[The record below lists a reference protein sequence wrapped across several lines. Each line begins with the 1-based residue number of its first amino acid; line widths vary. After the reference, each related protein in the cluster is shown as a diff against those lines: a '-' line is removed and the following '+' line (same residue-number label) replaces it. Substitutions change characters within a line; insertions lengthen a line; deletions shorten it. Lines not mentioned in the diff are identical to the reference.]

1 VRRGRSLT
9 DGGPER
15 PNTSGMTKASA
26 EYEMKLWRKARKKYT
41 DSLLSLKAKVRKS
54 LERDNDDNN
63 HYDDD
68 IKYLRVITDI
78 FRQMT
83 AVEAEPMIV
92 GHNYPSKEIL
102 LMRIAE
108 EANLHNVEAATIRSC
123 DKRVYFQGR
132 AGATFTVKARHS
144 ETKNWT
150 VKEYVH
156 WTVPALPRMDN
167 LDEVNK
173 EDDDGENN
181 EEKDNDDE
189 EEKDDNED
197 FYSDDPDDFEDGDD
211 DGEDGDDFIGEEGGV
226 MVMESPRPTKGAR
239 GRPHPNTDLLSRAG
253 GLCPSSNSTL
263 LSIQTFLIRSV
274 PICCA
279 CMLGLIF
286 LPKYYYKEQKRHVGS
301 NSLGTQVRMPS
312 TPRQC

>member
-1 VRRGRSLT
+1 MS
-9 DGGPER
+9 
-15 PNTSGMTKASA
+15 
-26 EYEMKLWRKARKKYT
+26 KKYT
-41 DSLLSLKAKVRKS
+41 NSLLSLKAKVRKS

-63 HYDDD
+63 HYDDG
-68 IKYLRVITDI
+68 IEYLGVTTDI

-108 EANLHNVEAATIRSC
+108 EANLHNVEAATIWSC
-123 DKRVYFQGR
+123 DKRVYFQGT

-167 LDEVNK
+167 LDEVNIGN
-173 EDDDGENN
+173 DDGENN
-181 EEKDNDDE
+181 EEKDNDDD

-211 DGEDGDDFIGEEGGV
+211 DGEDGDDIIGDEGDGDGIPKANKRRKRTTTPKRR
-226 MVMESPRPTKGAR
+226 SPIKSRWLVSLIKQRIAECPNISNKECAHLLRLHIRFDFLTKGK
-239 GRPHPNTDLLSRAG
+239 
-253 GLCPSSNSTL
+253 
-263 LSIQTFLIRSV
+263 
-274 PICCA
+274 
-279 CMLGLIF
+279 LG
-286 LPKYYYKEQKRHVGS
+286 KMY
-301 NSLGTQVRMPS
+301 SLYSDT
-312 TPRQC
+312 T